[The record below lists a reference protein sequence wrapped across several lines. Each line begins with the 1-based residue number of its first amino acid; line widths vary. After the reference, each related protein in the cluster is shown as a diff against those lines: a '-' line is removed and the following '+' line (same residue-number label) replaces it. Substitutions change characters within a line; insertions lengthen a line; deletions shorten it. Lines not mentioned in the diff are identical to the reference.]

1 MSSKKQAERVRTMR
15 ERTTRLDRA
24 GDYWTE
30 EEKEILVQKFMAGE
44 GITAIA
50 LELQRSE
57 PAVYQMI
64 EKLDL
69 YNRKNQPIR
78 HRTKGKPKGCLCKK
92 CENYPA
98 LCPGCP
104 DNPDR
109 QEVQEDA

>member
-1 MSSKKQAERVRTMR
+1 MSSKKQAEQVRMMR

-30 EEKEILVQKFMAGE
+30 EEKEMLVQKFMAGE

-50 LELQRSE
+50 LALQRSE

-69 YNRKNQPIR
+69 FNRKAQPMR
-78 HRTKGKPKGCLCKK
+78 RRCNRKPSGCLCPK
-92 CENYPA
+92 CENYPSD
-98 LCPGCP
+98 CTKCQNHS
-104 DNPDR
+104 DQ

>member
-1 MSSKKQAERVRTMR
+1 M
-15 ERTTRLDRA
+15 
-24 GDYWTE
+24 
-30 EEKEILVQKFMAGE
+30 LVQKFMAGE

-69 YNRKNQPIR
+69 FNRKAQPMR
-78 HRTKGKPKGCLCKK
+78 RRGNRKPNGYLCPK
-92 CENYPA
+92 CVNYPSD
-98 LCPGCP
+98 CTKCQNNS
-104 DNPDR
+104 DQ